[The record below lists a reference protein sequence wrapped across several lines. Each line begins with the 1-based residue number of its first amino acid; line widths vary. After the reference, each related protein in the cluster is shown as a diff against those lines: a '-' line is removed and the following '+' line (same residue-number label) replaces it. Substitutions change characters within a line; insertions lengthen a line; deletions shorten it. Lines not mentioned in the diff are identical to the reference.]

1 MNPVDEHPNACG
13 APGRRSVLRIALR
26 HRDLV
31 VLLLAGE
38 VESLL
43 ALDDAWFRIGPDQL
57 STPTLHSTRSQA
69 AAPSPS
75 DVAASVKAPECI

>member
-1 MNPVDEHPNACG
+1 M
-13 APGRRSVLRIALR
+13 RSVLHLALG

-38 VESLL
+38 VESRL

-57 STPTLHSTRSQA
+57 STPTLHLDA
-69 AAPSPS
+69 
-75 DVAASVKAPECI
+75 VAGSRALLAECTSCPDYRAFTL